1 MEQQRPQDLIVE
13 VKSLRVKY
21 HISFPRILAKMEEQK
36 SGGSLSTLRRVFA
49 DNSEKAA
56 ATFGYETILLPIRDA
71 VRAIVKEIEAKG
83 DNPAASEI
91 EALQAVIH
99 CQNEEINRISD
110 MNGILENRISFLL
123 EQIEKKDRR
132 MDEKDD
138 IINRLLDQLL
148 VCKDCPRI

>member
-83 DNPAASEI
+83 ENPDAGEI
-91 EALQAVIH
+91 ESLQAVIH

-148 VCKDCPRI
+148 VCKDCPRT

>member
-83 DNPAASEI
+83 DNPAAGEI
-91 EALQAVIH
+91 ESLQAVIH
-99 CQNEEINRISD
+99 CQNEEINRLGDIN
-110 MNGILENRISFLL
+110 MLLENRISFLM
-123 EQIEKKDRR
+123 EQIGK
-132 MDEKDD
+132 KDD
-138 IINRLLDQLL
+138 IIKRLLDQLL
-148 VCKDCPRI
+148 ACKDCPHNAEK

>member
-56 ATFGYETILLPIRDA
+56 STFGYETILLPIRDA

-99 CQNEEINRISD
+99 CQNEEINRIGELND
-110 MNGILENRISFLL
+110 FFQERIKFLL
-123 EQIEKKDRR
+123 KQV
-132 MDEKDD
+132 DEKDD
-138 IINRLLDQLL
+138 IIKKLLDQMIA
-148 VCKDCPRI
+148 CKNCAHSAKE